1 MDNKAAEE
9 VKGVFIF
16 KSYYEALKALPNND
30 LRWELFDAIMR
41 SGLGEMGV
49 TVSAEI
55 CGIFAVLNE
64 LSRFNYKKA
73 VENMQKNSKKKR
85 ERSGKKSAE
94 LKNRSE
100 SGGDCSSENCNKSAS
115 NTSKNSTL
123 SAESVNEINRPDFN
137 SGLNGLNFKNLG
149 DQVGE
154 TVPHA
159 CAHKNKNKNKTET
172 DKNSQMPHLLM
183 GDCVL
188 NELRVVVPRSAP
200 GVDDGESRENN
211 NLSNSGHNGYI
222 PTLEEVKDYITKHN
236 INISPQQFYGYYNYR
251 NWRTQ
256 KGEPIKNWVACL
268 TKWAENKEIRQKI
281 LIEQAKLREE
291 EKQKEFNEASSRYD
305 LDNMHLDLNSVDIDK
320 LFDE

>member
-1 MDNKAAEE
+1 
-9 VKGVFIF
+9 
-16 KSYYEALKALPNND
+16 
-30 LRWELFDAIMR
+30 
-41 SGLGEMGV
+41 
-49 TVSAEI
+49 
-55 CGIFAVLNE
+55 
-64 LSRFNYKKA
+64 
-73 VENMQKNSKKKR
+73 
-85 ERSGKKSAE
+85 
-94 LKNRSE
+94 
-100 SGGDCSSENCNKSAS
+100 
-115 NTSKNSTL
+115 
-123 SAESVNEINRPDFN
+123 
-137 SGLNGLNFKNLG
+137 
-149 DQVGE
+149 
-154 TVPHA
+154 
-159 CAHKNKNKNKTET
+159 
-172 DKNSQMPHLLM
+172 M

-188 NELRVVVPRSAP
+188 NELRVVVPRFAP
-200 GVDDGESRENN
+200 WVDDGESRENN

-305 LDNMHLDLNSVDIDK
+305 LENMHLDLNSVDIDK